1 MKLVLLLLF
10 EINIMPPSLSISI
23 MPLKCPS
30 SMSFFKDMD
39 DEVQVSESYDSNSVF
54 YLEEKERK

>member
-1 MKLVLLLLF
+1 
-10 EINIMPPSLSISI
+10 MPPSLSISI

-39 DEVQVSESYDSNSVF
+39 DEVQVSESYDSNSF
-54 YLEEKERK
+54 LFGRKGKEVE